1 MEANETDPISIKEI
15 EVKKEAMRLKMERD
29 NTKLLQKQLESQQLE
44 LAAMVKQIRLERAEE
59 VNRQRKK
66 LFYFYLILLSTLL
79 PNCCFL
85 F

>member
-59 VNRQRKK
+59 VNRQSKK